1 MIWLLFVLMLLG
13 GLVVVVWPM
22 LRRER
27 RLSIASGSAALVV
40 IVLTAGLYAQIGS
53 PGADPGETS
62 GPPDIDAMVAA
73 LDARLA
79 DNPDDVEGW
88 RMLGRSYMQL
98 QRYDR
103 AVYAFEQALEREGGD
118 SGQALADLGEALT
131 LAEGA
136 GVTGRAAQL
145 IESAIAAAPNNP
157 KALFY
162 GGIAAFE
169 RNDRERAASRW
180 EALLALS
187 PPPEVQ
193 DVLRQRIAEWRGEAV
208 PQQEPPARTA
218 PEAGTMAV
226 EVEVSLGE
234 PASKVVPGNAT
245 VFIIARD
252 PDQPSPPLAAVRRR
266 AAELPATVN
275 LSDADAMLPGRPLSA
290 YTRLEIVAR
299 VSMSGQPIE
308 QPGDWYGTANIDT
321 SESTRAEIIIDRVVD

>member
-1 MIWLLFVLMLLG
+1 MIWLLFALMLLG
-13 GLVVVVWPM
+13 GVLVIAWPI

-27 RLSIASGSAALVV
+27 RLSVTSGSAALIV

-53 PGADPGETS
+53 PGADLMAEG
-62 GPPDIDAMVAA
+62 GPSDMDAMVAA

-79 DNPDDVEGW
+79 GNPDDVEGW
-88 RMLGRSYMQL
+88 KMLGRSYIQL

-103 AVYAFEQALEREGGD
+103 AVYAFEQALDREGGD
-118 SGQALADLGEALT
+118 NGQTLADLGEAVT
-131 LAEGA
+131 LAEGN
-136 GVTGRAAQL
+136 GVTGRAAEL

-193 DVLRQRIAEWRGEAV
+193 EVLRQRIAEWRDEAV
-208 PQQEPPARTA
+208 VQQEPPDRPIPGDGRLT
-218 PEAGTMAV
+218 V
-226 EVEVSLGE
+226 EVDVSLGE
-234 PASKVVPGNAT
+234 PASKVVPDNAT

-252 PDQPSPPLAAVRRR
+252 PDQPSPPLAVVRRR
-266 AAELPATVN
+266 AAELPATVS
-275 LSDADAMLPGRPLSA
+275 LSDADAMLPDRLLSKH
-290 YTRLEIVAR
+290 TRLEIVAR
-299 VSMSGQPIE
+299 LSISGQPIE
-308 QPGDWYGTANIDT
+308 QPGDWYGIARIDT
-321 SESTRAEIIIDRVVD
+321 GKSTRVDIIIDRIVD